1 MLGPGFLL
9 IRYVERGQV
18 AIDAGFD
25 LLHAPLHLGAGE
37 VPVPVVH
44 RLELAAIHCDYRLR
58 EQVELTAEHNELS
71 AHIADGQ
78 TIVLAEVGNRFEVR
92 HQSTGQPHQFDVASR
107 LTLKAAARLDAVEVA
122 VEIDLQNGRWAIA
135 GTACRLRVHPVK
147 TQSDQIELANENID
161 HPDRVVLGHVILQ
174 AVG

>member
-1 MLGPGFLL
+1 MRFRSRLFTALNLL
-9 IRYVERGQV
+9 PST
-18 AIDAGFD
+18 ATTA
-25 LLHAPLHLGAGE
+25 
-37 VPVPVVH
+37 
-44 RLELAAIHCDYRLR
+44 CDYRLR

-78 TIVLAEVGNRFEVR
+78 TSAHIADGQTIILAEVGNRFEVR